1 MQGGPIYAKVQ
12 VNDGRYNV
20 TTTGIADGEYATVN
34 WYKDAGKS
42 ETTSAPTGISIG
54 AAGGVTV
61 KDNEI
66 ELKVTV
72 QNAVNTVQGNYY
84 FTVTIDGVESDV
96 KTFTIETA
104 NLVESKRL
112 IIDVF

>member
-42 ETTSAPTGISIG
+42 ETTSAPLVSQL
-54 AAGGVTV
+54 
-61 KDNEI
+61 EQ
-66 ELKVTV
+66 L
-72 QNAVNTVQGNYY
+72 AVSLSRTM
-84 FTVTIDGVESDV
+84 
-96 KTFTIETA
+96 K
-104 NLVESKRL
+104 
-112 IIDVF
+112 